1 MGTDKKGTNIM
12 TFEISETEIL
22 SMEMY
27 LYKK

>member
-1 MGTDKKGTNIM
+1 MGADKKGTNIV
-12 TFEISETEIL
+12 TFEISEKEIL